1 MRSAR
6 EDDIPQL
13 LDLWREEVARG
24 RQDIVPGE
32 TRLRRMLGRCDWDSK
47 SRVVDRDERIACSV
61 IVMSRPSPDGV
72 LANVYAAGEPD
83 VFLGMVRWV
92 VEFCQAAGAAVTQGF
107 GGKDRGAGFPGVGL
121 RHVRPWW
128 RMERGIVDCLPRPD

>member
-32 TRLRRMLGRCDWDSK
+32 TRLRRMLGRFDWDSK
-47 SRVVDRDERIACSV
+47 SRVVERDERIAGSG

-83 VFLGMVRWV
+83 VYPGMVRGDPD
-92 VEFCQAAGAAVTQGF
+92 FCTAAGTALTQLS
-107 GGKDRGAGFPGVGL
+107 VG
-121 RHVRPWW
+121 
-128 RMERGIVDCLPRPD
+128 